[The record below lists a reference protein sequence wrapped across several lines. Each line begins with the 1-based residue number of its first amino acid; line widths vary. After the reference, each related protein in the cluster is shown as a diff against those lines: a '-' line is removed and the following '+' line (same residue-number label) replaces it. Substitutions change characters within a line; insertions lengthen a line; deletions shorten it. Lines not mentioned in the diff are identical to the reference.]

1 MLSIKNVQ
9 QRTVQ
14 HYVVLLSVQSAVK
27 DVQNVQETVRLVQ
40 SADRLKSRML
50 LMTVSVLNVVPVR
63 VPVHSRNSYRSIG
76 GESNE
81 IYDN

>member
-14 HYVVLLSVQSAVK
+14 HYVVLLSVQSVVK
-27 DVQNVQETVRLVQ
+27 DVQNVQETVRLAQ
-40 SADRLKSRML
+40 LADRLKSRML

-63 VPVHSRNSYRSIG
+63 VPVHSTQFI
-76 GESNE
+76 
-81 IYDN
+81 

>member
-1 MLSIKNVQ
+1 MLSIKNVR

-14 HYVVLLSVQSAVK
+14 HYVVLLSVQSVVK

-63 VPVHSRNSYRSIG
+63 VPVHSYRSIG